1 MKKIMLKNI
10 IGELSCPNLTFKFNL
25 SNIYSI
31 MDQTQFTLEY
41 IVSVSTALLSA
52 YIMQRGSPDAPAF
65 IKFLLIPMLVAYI
78 TLKIV
83 NTLFPKMNE
92 IGRIL
97 QNYTDNR
104 VLGGINN
111 TNYLQIFPPILLV
124 FVMTLAV
131 LFLYS

>member
-1 MKKIMLKNI
+1 
-10 IGELSCPNLTFKFNL
+10 
-25 SNIYSI
+25 

-41 IVSVSTALLSA
+41 IVSVGTALLSA
-52 YIMQRGSPDAPAF
+52 YIMQRGSPAAPAF

-83 NTLFPKMNE
+83 NTLFPRMNE
-92 IGRIL
+92 IGRTL
-97 QNYTDNR
+97 QNYVDNR
-104 VLGGINN
+104 VLGRINN

-124 FVMTLAV
+124 FVMTLAI